1 MNYTPKEKALE
12 YTSDPPPDGVQLLLH
27 RAARVQAVQKALF
40 VLREPPHAPDGLALK
55 RRRFRQRRELGR
67 GRRRHRRG
75 VRVRHDH
82 VAGDVQVQTRGV
94 VLVGNEKHA
103 GRVFLL
109 RLEPRDGQ
117 RARSRVP
124 EKRQDVVRAERVT
137 RRRRRRRRRRARG
150 DGVGPLRENDDLIVG
165 ARAKNARHGGHQRR
179 SLRARRY
186 RRRRRRRRGVVLS
199 SVAVGARRGF
209 LFGGVVRAPPPAV
222 FAVREGAHV
231 LPARRRAAQRAVHDA
246 RVRVTDASRG
256 REEQLRDAR
265 GVKRVRAPK
274 HGDCFPAQALE
285 AHRALGGFVA
295 QRGGGG
301 GDERQVAPTAVE
313 RRVDGV

>member
-1 MNYTPKEKALE
+1 M
-12 YTSDPPPDGVQLLLH
+12 
-27 RAARVQAVQKALF
+27 F
-40 VLREPPHAPDGLALK
+40 
-55 RRRFRQRRELGR
+55 
-67 GRRRHRRG
+67 
-75 VRVRHDH
+75 
-82 VAGDVQVQTRGV
+82 
-94 VLVGNEKHA
+94 
-103 GRVFLL
+103 

-117 RARSRVP
+117 RARRRVS
-124 EKRQDVVRAERVT
+124 EKRQDVVRAERVL
-137 RRRRRRRRRRARG
+137 RLRRRRRRRRRARG

-186 RRRRRRRRGVVLS
+186 RRRRRRRRRRRGVVLS

-209 LFGGVVRAPPPAV
+209 LFVGVVRAPAPAV

-313 RRVDGV
+313 RCVDGV